1 MNAHQSL
8 IRTTSLLLVAS
19 LLSGCASFSLFGD
32 RVKPVEIQTKA
43 VDRTRLNLPD
53 PAPLR
58 NKPVEW
64 ILITPANAEQVF
76 AELKEKNVDLVLFG
90 LTDDGYESLS
100 VTMAELRNYI
110 ATQRQ
115 IIIKYREYYEPAAPA
130 QEGKK

>member
-1 MNAHQSL
+1 VNVHQSL

-43 VDRTRLNLPD
+43 VERTRLNLPD
-53 PAPLR
+53 PAPLKS
-58 NKPVEW
+58 NPVEW

-76 AELKEKNVDLVLFG
+76 AQLKEKNADLVLFG

-100 VTMAELRNYI
+100 VTIAELRNYI
-110 ATQRQ
+110 AAQRQ
-115 IIIKYREYYEPAAPA
+115 IIIKYREYYEPAKPA
-130 QEGKK
+130 EESKK